1 MIQAQIEAD
10 SLVANFWCEALSREA
25 LFWSSIVETSL
36 TSSLFVSFRLFL
48 SNTDSHEMSLSVNR
62 AIS

>member
-48 SNTDSHEMSLSVNR
+48 SNTDSHEMPLSVNR